1 MTIIQASIQHLDDL
15 VPLFDGYRIFYRQES
30 DIKSTKAFLKELL
43 TNQDTIIYIAYIDDN
58 AVGFTHLFPSFSSVS
73 MQPLYVLNDLYVD
86 KNYRK
91 QKIGVA
97 LLNKAKQLCR
107 EKNYK
112 GLALQTEATNPAQH
126 LYESLGWKQDLDL
139 HYFWTCD

>member
-30 DIKSTKAFLKELL
+30 DIKSAKAFLKERL

-107 EKNYK
+107 EKNYN
-112 GLALQTEATNPAQH
+112 GLALQTETTNPAQY
-126 LYESLGWKQDLDL
+126 LYESLGWKKDLDL

>member
-30 DIKSTKAFLKELL
+30 DIKSAKAFLKERL

-126 LYESLGWKQDLDL
+126 LYESLGWKKDLDL